1 MVLHL
6 SFSGAQ
12 ADLLELLAVAVATE
26 GLNLC
31 PLQELHTEGDA
42 GFFQGPHQLT
52 AVVDLTVLLKQQ
64 PRLPAGG

>member
-12 ADLLELLAVAVATE
+12 ADLLELLAVAVATQ
-26 GLNLC
+26 GLHLGSF
-31 PLQELHTEGDA
+31 QDRHTEGDA